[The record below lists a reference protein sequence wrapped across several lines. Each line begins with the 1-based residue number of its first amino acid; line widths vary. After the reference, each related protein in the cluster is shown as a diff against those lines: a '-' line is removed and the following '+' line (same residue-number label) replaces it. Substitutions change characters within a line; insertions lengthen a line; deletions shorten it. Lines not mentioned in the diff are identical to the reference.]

1 MILIQDAVAE
11 GDVII
16 CILAERPNEERK
28 IHHDRRHA
36 PVGAIRCL
44 CGMKDTSGSGNDGPA
59 KAPTGIPILAGIQ
72 GMLPAHPR
80 AAFRAEV
87 GSDSTPQLSG
97 SAVCLGR
104 AFDLHATPGKVS
116 VHGIGASGAPLANL
130 AVTHGDDVRIA
141 LYVQSVGPQMGAQC
155 LQARGLPGNLS
166 RAHAAIVSTSGARG
180 APKHGSA
187 LLLSEAHR
195 TGTTGAKKPIPRYAA
210 AQLWWPRPRWWLTRF
225 TNRRQ
230 LMAFSELFASE
241 HISGGTRLRI
251 TKAGN
256 EVAHVDQFRPRCR
269 LYSVR
274 HRGYGLFRLA
284 KSSRQPGDTDHAT
297 PASHRRVAARLAP

>member
-1 MILIQDAVAE
+1 MTCGSPSTFNPWVRRWALNACKLQGSQGIYQGPTLPSFRLPVPAAP
-11 GDVII
+11 
-16 CILAERPNEERK
+16 RST
-28 IHHDRRHA
+28 DRRSCC
-36 PVGAIRCL
+36 RKL
-44 CGMKDTSGSGNDGPA
+44 T
-59 KAPTGIPILAGIQ
+59 
-72 GMLPAHPR
+72 
-80 AAFRAEV
+80 
-87 GSDSTPQLSG
+87 
-97 SAVCLGR
+97 
-104 AFDLHATPGKVS
+104 
-116 VHGIGASGAPLANL
+116 
-130 AVTHGDDVRIA
+130 
-141 LYVQSVGPQMGAQC
+141 VQY
-155 LQARGLPGNLS
+155 
-166 RAHAAIVSTSGARG
+166 
-180 APKHGSA
+180 
-187 LLLSEAHR
+187 
-195 TGTTGAKKPIPRYAA
+195 TGAKKPIPRYAA

>member
-1 MILIQDAVAE
+1 M
-11 GDVII
+11 
-16 CILAERPNEERK
+16 
-28 IHHDRRHA
+28 RHE
-36 PVGAIRCL
+36 
-44 CGMKDTSGSGNDGPA
+44 DTSGSGNDGPA

-87 GSDSTPQLSG
+87 GSDSTPRLRG

-195 TGTTGAKKPIPRYAA
+195 TVHRSQEADPSLRRGAALVAA
-210 AQLWWPRPRWWLTRF
+210 ATLVADPLHQSPPAHGVFRAVRIRAYQRRHAIEDHQGRQRSSARGSIPAALPSLQRPTPRIRSVSTR
-225 TNRRQ
+225 Q
-230 LMAFSELFASE
+230 KFAP
-241 HISGGTRLRI
+241 TW
-251 TKAGN
+251 
-256 EVAHVDQFRPRCR
+256 
-269 LYSVR
+269 R
-274 HRGYGLFRLA
+274 H
-284 KSSRQPGDTDHAT
+284 
-297 PASHRRVAARLAP
+297 